1 MLLRCP
7 HLMAKHCLK
16 VGRKSRIF
24 PDLRQ
29 ETCPHVAVKVWQS
42 GPRNHAGSVHQ
53 LCYTPRQCQSTTILA
68 SLHAADSATWWPNIA
83 WKLAGNREFFLIW
96 GKKPVPPCGC
106 KSMTDG
112 PRNHA
117 GSVHQLCYTPRQ
129 CQSTTILASL
139 HAAIGPTWWPNIAWK
154 LAGNRNLETRNL
166 PPCGCKRYDR
176 VALEIML
183 GVFINFVIHPDNARS
198 TTILASL
205 HAADSATWWP
215 NIAWKLAGNRNLGHE
230 TRQHVAEKVWWVDFQ
245 SCWKCSSTCYTPIH
259 CQTTTIQQPTCCYT
273 PTWWPNIAWKL
284 AGNRDFFL
292 IWGMKPA
299 NMWL

>member
-1 MLLRCP
+1 
-7 HLMAKHCLK
+7 
-16 VGRKSRIF
+16 
-24 PDLRQ
+24 
-29 ETCPHVAVKVWQS
+29 
-42 GPRNHAGSVHQ
+42 
-53 LCYTPRQCQSTTILA
+53 
-68 SLHAADSATWWPNIA
+68 
-83 WKLAGNREFFLIW
+83 
-96 GKKPVPPCGC
+96 
-106 KSMTDG
+106 
-112 PRNHA
+112 
-117 GSVHQLCYTPRQ
+117 
-129 CQSTTILASL
+129 
-139 HAAIGPTWWPNIAWK
+139 
-154 LAGNRNLETRNL
+154 
-166 PPCGCKRYDR
+166 
-176 VALEIML
+176 ML

-292 IWGMKPA
+292 IWWHETRQHVAVKVWWVDFQSCWECSSTLLYTQTMPINYYSSKPTCC
-299 NMWL
+299 W